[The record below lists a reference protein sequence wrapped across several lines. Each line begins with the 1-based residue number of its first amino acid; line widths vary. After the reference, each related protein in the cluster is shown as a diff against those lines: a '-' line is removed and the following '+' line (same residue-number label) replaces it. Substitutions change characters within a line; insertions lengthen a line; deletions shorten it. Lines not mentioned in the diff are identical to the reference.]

1 MHQQNITSCA
11 KQELQPNM
19 NQVKPI
25 HFQEILSTSIDG
37 QLVTNHLLSPPP
49 KEKEE
54 KKSVRLQY
62 LKKKKKISLLW
73 RSTRKTWKIC
83 KNYEQNI
90 RLDLYAVRLQ
100 ECSKINCFTL
110 FSFV

>member
-62 LKKKKKISLLW
+62 LKKKKRFLYYDVVLEKLQKSA
-73 RSTRKTWKIC
+73 RTMNKT
-83 KNYEQNI
+83 
-90 RLDLYAVRLQ
+90 
-100 ECSKINCFTL
+100 
-110 FSFV
+110 

>member
-62 LKKKKKISLLW
+62 LKKKKRFLYYDVVLEKLEKSA
-73 RSTRKTWKIC
+73 RTMNKT
-83 KNYEQNI
+83 
-90 RLDLYAVRLQ
+90 
-100 ECSKINCFTL
+100 
-110 FSFV
+110 